1 MENWYP
7 GHMARAK
14 KVFASNIKFVDL
26 VIEVLDARIPES
38 SRTNEINKV
47 LKNKKHIII
56 LNKQDLADNA
66 VTVEWIKHYEHKE
79 EVKTLAVSALNNSN
93 VINVKKVIN
102 IISKELNEK
111 MEKRGRKARSIRV
124 MVVGIPNVGKSALIN
139 SLAGSGMA
147 RTGDKPGVTRG
158 KQWIKIANKIELLDT
173 PGILSPELENE
184 EKAYK
189 LAITG
194 AIKKKHYDK
203 EIAACRFI
211 DHMRKID
218 KKIIEDHYNIQINNE
233 HSYDV
238 LKLIGKKRG
247 CLMSGG
253 KVDRER
259 AAGIILTD
267 YQRGNIGAVSLEVPI
282 GEGI

>member
-1 MENWYP
+1 MVNWYP
-7 GHMARAK
+7 GHMVRAK
-14 KVFASNIKFVDL
+14 KVFENNIKFIDL

-47 LKNKKHIII
+47 LKNKEHIII
-56 LNKQDLADNA
+56 LNKQDLADDA
-66 VTVEWIKHYEHKE
+66 VTRKWMKHYEYKE
-79 EVKTLAVSALNNSN
+79 KVKTLAVNALKSSN
-93 VINVKKVIN
+93 IINVKKKIN
-102 IISKELNEK
+102 SISKELNKK
-111 MEKRGRKARSIRV
+111 MRDRGRKPRSIRV

-139 SLAGSGMA
+139 SLAGSGIA

-194 AIKKKHYDK
+194 AIKKTNYDQ

-211 DHMRKID
+211 DYTRNINKQ
-218 KKIIEDHYNIQINNE
+218 IIEDHYNIKINEE

-238 LKLIGKKRG
+238 LRLIGKKRG

-259 AAGIILTD
+259 AAGIILAD

-282 GEGI
+282 NEGI